1 MSYTQLMYHIV
12 IGTRSHRPV
21 IDQNYERELYS
32 YILSF
37 TKNKNGGCVKIQIH
51 NLTTFNL

>member
-37 TKNKNGGCVKIQIH
+37 TKTRTATYIE
-51 NLTTFNL
+51 